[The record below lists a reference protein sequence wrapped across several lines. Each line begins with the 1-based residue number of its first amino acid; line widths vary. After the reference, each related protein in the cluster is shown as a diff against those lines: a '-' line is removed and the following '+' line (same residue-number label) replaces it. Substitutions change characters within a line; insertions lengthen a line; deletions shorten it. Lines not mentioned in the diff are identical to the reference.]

1 MPHHSINRKRVY
13 TIIQVG
19 NLHDIPSR
27 TYDIV
32 LMIAVLLNLFIAIFE
47 TFPQSAA
54 YLPVLDFFE
63 TVTVLFFTADYALRI
78 WTADYYYEHL
88 HLPAGKARLK
98 FIFSWVGLVD
108 FLSCIPF
115 FIPMGGGVFRLFR
128 IIRILRIFRI
138 HNYADPLH
146 VIASV
151 IMKKKGQLL
160 SSSFIVLILMTA
172 ASLLMYSLEH
182 EAQPEAF
189 ANAFSGFWWAANTL
203 LTVGYGDVVPVTLA
217 GKICGVLLTFLG
229 VGMVAIPTGILS
241 AGFMEQVSSLKQNQQ
256 LDEIKHILTLAEANA
271 QARHEEQRHSIITS
285 STPSEDAPSQML
297 HTGASSDEPY
307 RYCPYCG
314 RQLPK

>member
-1 MPHHSINRKRVY
+1 MSRKRVF

-19 NLHDIPSR
+19 NLDDIPSR
-27 TYDIV
+27 TYDIS
-32 LMIAVLLNLFIAIFE
+32 LMAAVLLNLFIAVFE
-47 TFPQSAA
+47 TFPQSAP
-54 YLPVLDFFE
+54 YLPVLNVFE
-63 TVTVLFFTADYALRI
+63 TITILFFAVDYVLRI

-88 HLPAGKARLK
+88 HLPEAKARVK

-108 FLSCIPF
+108 LLSCIPF

-128 IIRILRIFRI
+128 IVRILRIFRI

-146 VIASV
+146 VIANV
-151 IMKKKGQLL
+151 IIKKKGQLL

-217 GKICGVLLTFLG
+217 GKICGVILTFLG

-241 AGFMEQVSSLKQNQQ
+241 AGFMEQVSSLKHQKE
-256 LDEIKHILTLAEANA
+256 LEEIKHILTLAEANA
-271 QARHEEQRHSIITS
+271 QARHEEQRQTIITG
-285 STPSEDAPSQML
+285 
-297 HTGASSDEPY
+297 TGIFDGDCRQSVLQSDTMDESY
-307 RYCPYCG
+307 HYCPYCG
-314 RQLPK
+314 HSLPK